1 MAQQT
6 DKDKGTEQ
14 EVFLGVKGN
23 AQASRRCLPSRCR
36 SGWLCCCR
44 NLARPRWEASCC
56 SLI

>member
-23 AQASRRCLPSRCR
+23 AQASQGRLDPLP
-36 SGWLCCCR
+36 
-44 NLARPRWEASCC
+44 
-56 SLI
+56 

>member
-23 AQASRRCLPSRCR
+23 AQASADHPRALSALFGCA
-36 SGWLCCCR
+36 CC
-44 NLARPRWEASCC
+44 NLLQATA
-56 SLI
+56 